1 MSDSIF
7 FVTGIDTDIG
17 KTIVS
22 AILVE
27 ALQADY
33 WKPIQSGDAANSDT
47 QKVKNLVSNTTTVF
61 HTENYIFQTPASPH
75 IAAAI
80 ENKTIDLAA
89 INLPKTANTLIVEGA
104 GGLMVPLNEAILM
117 IDVIKKINA
126 KAIVVTC
133 DYLGS
138 INHTLLT
145 IEALEKRNIPIA
157 GFIINGECKA
167 EIKQTY
173 SQFIPYP
180 LIAQIPHAPLLS
192 KEFILEQAALIKRKV
207 QQLFE
212 N

>member
-7 FVTGIDTDIG
+7 FVTGIGTDIG

-33 WKPIQSGDAANSDT
+33 WKPIQSGDTANNDT
-47 QKVKNLVSNTTTVF
+47 QKVKNLVSNTTSVF
-61 HTENYIFQTPASPH
+61 HTESYVFQTPASPH

-89 INLPKTANTLIVEGA
+89 INLPNTANTLIVEGA
-104 GGLMVPLNEAILM
+104 GGLMVPLNEEVLM
-117 IDVIKKINA
+117 IDVIQKINA
-126 KAIVVTC
+126 KAIIVTN

-145 IEALEKRNIPIA
+145 VEALEKRNIPIA

-167 EIKQTY
+167 EIKQTFLH
-173 SQFIPYP
+173 FIPYQ
-180 LIAQIPHAPLLS
+180 LIAQIPQAPLLS
-192 KEFILEQAALIKRKV
+192 KEFISEQAALVKRKV
-207 QQLFE
+207 QQFFE
-212 N
+212 S

>member
-7 FVTGIDTDIG
+7 FVTGIGTDIG
-17 KTIVS
+17 KTVVS

-27 ALQADY
+27 ALRADY

-47 QKVKNLVSNTTTVF
+47 QKVENLVSNTASVF
-61 HTENYIFQTPASPH
+61 HIESYVFQTPASPH

-89 INLPKTANTLIVEGA
+89 INLPNTANTLIVEGA
-104 GGLMVPLNEAILM
+104 GGLMVPLNEEVLM
-117 IDVIKKINA
+117 IDVIQKINA
-126 KAIVVTC
+126 KTIIVTN

-145 IEALEKRNIPIA
+145 IEALEKRNIPIT
-157 GFIINGECKA
+157 GFIINGNCKA
-167 EIKQTY
+167 EIMQTFLH
-173 SQFIPYP
+173 FIPYP

-192 KEFILEQAALIKRKV
+192 KEFILEQAALVKRKM